1 MQKKKIA
8 LKMLAGE
15 YAVSRLAAD
24 AAIPAWADGDG
35 FVTISRSDAELS
47 VVCLGGRVPAATQS
61 DPGWSCLRFIGPFAF
76 DDTGIVLAV
85 IQPLSE
91 NGIGV
96 FVVSTF
102 DGDHLLLKQTDVARA
117 RALLLQAGHTLA

>member
-1 MQKKKIA
+1 MRKKKIA
-8 LKMLAGE
+8 LKMLEGE
-15 YAVSRLAAD
+15 YAVSRLAPGE
-24 AAIPAWADGDG
+24 AIPDWADGDG
-35 FVTISRSDAELS
+35 FVTISRSDEELS
-47 VVCLGGRVPAATQS
+47 VVCRAARVPSAVRS
-61 DPGWSCLRFIGPFAF
+61 DQGWRCLRFVGPFAF

-102 DGDHLLLKQTDVARA
+102 DGDHLLLKMDVIERA
-117 RALLLQAGHTLA
+117 RALLLEAGHSL